1 VSTSSRPPLL
11 RFLPACMVALALA
24 APATAAPP
32 LHRLAGG
39 VIVSALAGPPKES
52 FLTHVRHG
60 DMGGVILVG
69 HWSSSAQMA
78 GVSRRLKAAAC
89 ESGAP
94 LLVAV
99 DQEGGRIRRLPW
111 AEPAASARAL
121 GGTSAAHVGTEA
133 RATAAA
139 LRRAGID
146 IDFAPVADT
155 QLSARSFLGDRTFSK
170 DPTVVARLVATF
182 VHGLQSGHVAAT
194 AKHFPGL
201 GAATASTDDQAASL
215 HRVRLQPFRS
225 AIAAGV
231 QLVMVSNA
239 AYPDL
244 DPSDSPAV
252 FSQVIVTGLLRGALG
267 FDGVVVTD
275 ALDAPTP
282 AAATH
287 APARSITAGV
297 DLLLYTSAAAAR
309 RGYESL
315 LADAQAN
322 PPLRQRLAAAA
333 ARIQA
338 LKDWLGTS
346 C

>member
-1 VSTSSRPPLL
+1 MLRRLRSLPLSL
-11 RFLPACMVALALA
+11 VALTLALA
-24 APATAAPP
+24 APASAAPP
-32 LHRLAGG
+32 LHRLVGS
-39 VIVSALAGPPKES
+39 VVMSALATPPRPS
-52 FLTHVRHG
+52 FLAHVRDG
-60 DMGGVILVG
+60 DMGGVIFVG

-78 GVSRRLKAAAC
+78 GVSRELKTAAC
-89 ESGAP
+89 AGGSP

-99 DQEGGRIRRLPW
+99 DQEGGPTRRLPS

-133 RATAAA
+133 RAAAAA

-155 QLSARSFLGDRTFSK
+155 QLSPRSFLGDRTFSS
-170 DPTVVARLVATF
+170 DPTLVARLVAAF

-267 FDGVVVTD
+267 FDGVIVTD

-287 APARSITAGV
+287 APARAITAGV

>member
-1 VSTSSRPPLL
+1 MLRRLRSLPLSL
-11 RFLPACMVALALA
+11 LVLTLAPALA
-24 APATAAPP
+24 APASASPP
-32 LHRLAGG
+32 LHRLVGS
-39 VIVSALAGPPKES
+39 VVMSALATPPKPS
-52 FLTHVRHG
+52 FLTHVRDG
-60 DMGGVILVG
+60 DMGGVIFVG
-69 HWSSSAQMA
+69 HWSSSAQLA
-78 GVSRRLKAAAC
+78 GVSRELQAAAC
-89 ESGAP
+89 AGGSP

-99 DQEGGRIRRLPW
+99 DQEGGPTRRLPW

-121 GGTSAAHVGTEA
+121 GGTSAGHVETEA
-133 RATAAA
+133 RAAAAA

-155 QLSARSFLGDRTFSK
+155 QISARSFLGDRTFSS
-170 DPTVVARLVATF
+170 DPTVVAGLAAAF
-182 VHGLQSGHVAAT
+182 VRGLQAGHVAAT

-201 GAATASTDDQAASL
+201 GAATESTDDHAVSV
-215 HRVRLQPFRS
+215 HRLRLQPFRD

-231 QLVMVSNA
+231 RLVMVSNA
-239 AYPDL
+239 SYPDL
-244 DPSDSPAV
+244 DPSDRPAV
-252 FSQVIVTGLLRGALG
+252 FSYPIVTDLLRGTLG
-267 FDGVVVTD
+267 FEGVVVTD

-282 AAATH
+282 AAVMH
-287 APARSITAGV
+287 APARAITAGV

-322 PPLRQRLAAAA
+322 PLLQQRIAAAA

-338 LKDWLGTS
+338 LKDWLGSS